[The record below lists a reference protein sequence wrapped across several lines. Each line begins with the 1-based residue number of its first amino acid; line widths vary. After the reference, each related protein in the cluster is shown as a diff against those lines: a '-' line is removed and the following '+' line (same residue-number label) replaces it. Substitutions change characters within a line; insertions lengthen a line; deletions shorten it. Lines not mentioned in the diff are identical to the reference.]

1 MTMNFGILKSRIE
14 NTLLESYKKGTFKD
28 ELKNFKRYVL
38 ENKNISKIYY
48 LYDDLS
54 TNKGVDNSLVS
65 DYINECITVYENTV
79 NKINESDINKIKNW
93 VKNTNIENQYKNI
106 DNLFTDNV
114 LMIESRLESRK
125 IISETLKKKSIIKSE
140 TPLIPI
146 SVMVNIANKTIT
158 NYIESLNESDKKE
171 LVKILS
177 EDDSKYVIEFEN
189 LKENVVNKLTSLKSE
204 TLDNSTKLKI
214 DETLSKVLSE
224 KYDKLSYFKL
234 KGLNES
240 I

>member
-1 MTMNFGILKSRIE
+1 MMNFGILKSRIE
-14 NTLLESYKKGTFKD
+14 NTLLESYKKGTLKE
-28 ELKNFKRYVL
+28 ELKNFKKYVL
-38 ENKNISKIYY
+38 ENKNISKVYY

-54 TNKGVDNSLVS
+54 SNKGIDNNLVF

-93 VKNTNIENQYKNI
+93 VKNTIVENQYKNI
-106 DNLFTDNV
+106 DNLFSNNV
-114 LMIESRLESRK
+114 LMIESRLESRRL
-125 IISETLKKKSIIKSE
+125 ISETLKKKSLTKSE

-146 SVMVNIANKTIT
+146 SSMVNLANKTIS

-171 LVKILS
+171 LIKILS
-177 EDDSKYVIEFEN
+177 EDDSKYVSEFETIKESVVTKLTN
-189 LKENVVNKLTSLKSE
+189 LKNE
-204 TLDNSTKLKI
+204 TIDKSTKSKI
-214 DETLSKVLSE
+214 DETLSKVISE

-234 KGLNES
+234 KGLNEN

>member
-1 MTMNFGILKSRIE
+1 MNFGILKSRIE

-65 DYINECITVYENTV
+65 DYINECISVYENTV

-114 LMIESRLESRK
+114 LMIESRLASRK
-125 IISETLKKKSIIKSE
+125 IISETLKKKSIVKSE